1 MKIITIDHHRQTGW
15 KRCAAIAMATLMIVS
30 RQRVVAWMPSSAILV
45 SKSDLILRRTSSSTR
60 AAAAAISRWGGTGL
74 SGSRGGYAATRASS
88 SSTTTARFYSSSTED
103 RSAMSQSRAPFKMP
117 KNSPDDSKP
126 KSTEDTISWT
136 DLGIWPDVSH
146 YLQNEL
152 KLQSPTTVQSMVIP
166 KLLQQ
171 QQQQYISGKADDADD
186 PQQQHLA
193 FLAATGSGKTIAYV
207 LPLLQQLKRQE
218 QEVSNP
224 EEMLRRPQ
232 RPRVVILAPTRE
244 LVQQITTVVKSL
256 SHCLKVSSH
265 ALMGGSSS
273 TTTASSSGNKSL
285 SRQTKTLQQRPMDVI
300 VATPGRLLQHWKQ
313 KNSIFLG
320 NVQTIVLDEMD
331 TMLEQGFQKDL
342 EQILT
347 PLMMQGGS
355 RMQGGS
361 SSNNE
366 KSTTSTTRPK
376 DGEDDWDSDSATR
389 KASSVN
395 SSAASA
401 KSTPPRIILT
411 SATMTQ
417 SIQKLLG
424 DSPKTSNLQLG
435 AKRSYLNQKQK
446 EEQQEQLLQDGTK
459 KKAKVSTPV
468 FQFPHMTIVTAPGL
482 HKAVPRLKQTFVDVG
497 STDKM
502 SLLIDVLSSNA
513 RGTRN
518 DGAATIIFCNKVA
531 SVRAVQYALSEAR
544 IESLAYHAE
553 LNSAARTE
561 NLQLFRHAMEG
572 RSGTSSSSKSSNTKK
587 KAIDEDEWEDFE
599 DMDID
604 TLPPTTTTKEPINI
618 LVCTDLAARGLDMP
632 NIDHVVMFDFPLN
645 SLDYLHRCGRTARGK
660 DGTGAVTAL
669 VSKRDKVL
677 ALAIERAVRRGEPLD
692 GLSSRKSDY
701 TPSTTTSTT
710 TGGGGG
716 GGGSSGRGSGSDSS
730 RTTANYKKRIS
741 SGGPTAGGR
750 TSNSNGNSKPQR
762 GRAAASPSRSGGGG
776 GSTTSRSGSPGR
788 RSR

>member
-1 MKIITIDHHRQTGW
+1 
-15 KRCAAIAMATLMIVS
+15 MATTLMIVS
-30 RQRVVAWMPSSAILV
+30 RQRAVAWMPSAVV
-45 SKSDLILRRTSSSTR
+45 SKSDLVLRRRSSTTIASAAITRWGSSSFGGSQGGH
-60 AAAAAISRWGGTGL
+60 AA
-74 SGSRGGYAATRASS
+74 RGAST
-88 SSTTTARFYSSSTED
+88 STTTARFYSSSTED

-152 KLQSPTTVQSMVIP
+152 NLHSPTTVQAMVIP

-171 QQQQYISGKADDADD
+171 QQQYISGKDGDDDQ
-186 PQQQHLA
+186 QQQHLA

-218 QEVSNP
+218 QEVANP

-273 TTTASSSGNKSL
+273 TTASSTSGNKSL

-342 EQILT
+342 EQILA
-347 PLMMQGGS
+347 PLMMQGG
-355 RMQGGS
+355 GG
-361 SSNNE
+361 NNE
-366 KSTTSTTRPK
+366 KSTTATRPK

-389 KASSVN
+389 KASALS
-395 SSAASA
+395 SSAASS

-417 SIQKLLG
+417 SVQKLLG

-446 EEQQEQLLQDGTK
+446 EEQQEQLLQQQEGTK
-459 KKAKVSTPV
+459 KKAKASTPV

-497 STDKM
+497 ATDKM

-518 DGAATIIFCNKVA
+518 EGAATIIFCNKVA

-561 NLQLFRHAMEG
+561 NLQLFRQAMEG
-572 RSGTSSSSKSSNTKK
+572 RSGSSSTSKSSNNKK
-587 KAIDEDEWEDFE
+587 VVDEDEWGNFE
-599 DMDID
+599 DMDND
-604 TLPPTTTTKEPINI
+604 TLPPSSSSTTTKEPINV

-701 TPSTTTSTT
+701 TPSASTT
-710 TGGGGG
+710 TGGGGSS
-716 GGGSSGRGSGSDSS
+716 GSSGGRGSGSGSS
-730 RTTANYKKRIS
+730 RPTGDYKKRITT
-741 SGGPTAGGR
+741 GGPTAGGR
-750 TSNSNGNSKPQR
+750 TSNTNGNSKPQR

-776 GSTTSRSGSPGR
+776 SSGATSRSGSPGR